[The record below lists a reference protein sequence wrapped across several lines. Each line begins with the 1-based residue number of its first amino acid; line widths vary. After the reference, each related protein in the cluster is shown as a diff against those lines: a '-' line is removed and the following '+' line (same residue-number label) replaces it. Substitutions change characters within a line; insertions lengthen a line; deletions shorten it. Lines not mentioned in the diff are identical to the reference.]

1 MKLKQSEKSGFTRE
15 RILKAAE
22 AEFAEKGFYGARVD
36 AIAEAS
42 GVNKRMI
49 YAHFESKE
57 KLYTKALLIMYE
69 RLAECEREFIVDN
82 LDPMEAISGVIHV
95 SFKYLLE
102 NPSMIRMLMWENLN
116 RGKSVPEE
124 DIINLKAPSFDYIK
138 RQLRRGIDMG
148 IFRNDIDE
156 HHMVLSL
163 MNFCFSY
170 FSNIYTMSVL
180 LGRDMANESEV
191 LGRADFITDM
201 IFKYLSA

>member
-1 MKLKQSEKSGFTRE
+1 MKFSQSGKSELTRT

-42 GVNKRMI
+42 GINKRMI

-57 KLYTKALLIMYE
+57 NLYTKTLLIVYE
-69 RLAECEREFIVDN
+69 RLAECEREFMVDSIG
-82 LDPMEAISGVIHV
+82 PMEAISGVIHI
-95 SFKYLLE
+95 SFKYLLN

-116 RGKSVPEE
+116 RGKSIPEK

-148 IFRNDIDE
+148 IFRKDIDE

-180 LGRDMANESEV
+180 LGRDMADESEV